1 MDFNSLRYNL
11 QLPYQQ
17 KNWKEWLLQLFGQ
30 QISIETQAEK
40 IVVQNLQRE
49 KSIWGITS
57 AEHLK

>member
-17 KNWKEWLLQLFGQ
+17 KNWKEWLVKLFGQ

-40 IVVQNLQRE
+40 NI
-49 KSIWGITS
+49 KSKDIIRRINSTT
-57 AEHLK
+57 H